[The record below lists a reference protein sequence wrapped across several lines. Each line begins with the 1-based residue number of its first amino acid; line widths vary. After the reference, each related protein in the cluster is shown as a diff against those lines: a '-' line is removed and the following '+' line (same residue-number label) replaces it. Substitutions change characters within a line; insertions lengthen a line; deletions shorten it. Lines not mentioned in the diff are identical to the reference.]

1 MGREM
6 KKIRRVE
13 LTKKV
18 RVTCNFCNSS
28 GSSFELR
35 PHGQDQDA
43 LSPSMESELKRLRL
57 LNRRLTGK
65 DLDGLSFAELQS
77 LVSQLK
83 DVLHLVQNLKVVKKD
98 DELLSRQLKGAVV
111 KDGFRTG
118 SSSTCSSPMQREFE
132 RRSSESMQSEFERLW
147 LMNERMCGRDL
158 QAMTFFELL
167 LLEGRLL
174 DSMNSISAHI
184 LGPRMDEMAWQ
195 FKQDDRQISLRIG
208 SHVSRLS
215 VSRKLRRLPTRLH
228 RKKTMPWIR

>member
-1 MGREM
+1 
-6 KKIRRVE
+6 
-13 LTKKV
+13 
-18 RVTCNFCNSS
+18 
-28 GSSFELR
+28 
-35 PHGQDQDA
+35 
-43 LSPSMESELKRLRL
+43 MESELKRLRL

-65 DLDGLSFAELQS
+65 DLDGLSFAELQ
-77 LVSQLK
+77 LLESQLK
-83 DVLHLVQNLKVVKKD
+83 DVYHLVQNLKVVKKD

-118 SSSTCSSPMQREFE
+118 STCSSPMQREFE

-195 FKQDDRQISLRIG
+195 FKQDDRQISLRIR

-215 VSRKLRRLPTRLH
+215 VSRKLRRLPICLH